1 MQTTNISVSLVTPIA
16 ILVFKMQ
23 IIALVVSRPTS
34 WYTAMCVDAYR
45 QVIISLIPMALCLV
59 SRVLQR

>member
-1 MQTTNISVSLVTPIA
+1 METTNISVNPVTPIA
-16 ILVFKMQ
+16 ILVSKHQ
-23 IIALVVSRPTS
+23 IIALVASLPTS

-45 QVIISLIPMALCLV
+45 QVIRSLIPMALCPV